1 MTKDIFL
8 KIITSI
14 IIGLCSLSAQSEGDV
29 DAIEKARQAYYK
41 AAKKARQEAKKKMAA
56 ELGLEAEDITAKSL
70 EKEIK
75 KLYEEGVG
83 GVDGYGNVHKP
94 GGRLQ

>member
-41 AAKKARQEAKKKMAA
+41 AAKK
-56 ELGLEAEDITAKSL
+56 
-70 EKEIK
+70 
-75 KLYEEGVG
+75 
-83 GVDGYGNVHKP
+83 
-94 GGRLQ
+94 